1 MLSSRIASGALQ
13 RLLQACAAACQ
24 PSLSAASAPSE
35 PSTSYNTHGD
45 ASLRHFSS
53 RWGPHTTNKKKEARL
68 RNRASWL
75 AAEPFLPE
83 RPERRQVQQEVITS
97 IPPLPARQE
106 PALFH
111 KVGRIA
117 GQYALAPQDAF
128 AVCEIGG
135 SQFKV
140 TADDV
145 IYFPRLAGVDID
157 DVLSLNRVL
166 LAGSKDA
173 TVVGR
178 PLLPGARVVAAVE
191 EIFKDYKIFNFKL
204 KRRKGYKRFKGHR
217 DQLVALR
224 ILEVSVPGLAELP
237 AEQRVWAAAACVG
250 DGQQQE
256 SQQQQQ
262 QQQQEEGQQQ
272 RQQEGRQQQQQQQ
285 QQQQRQQEG
294 R

>member
-1 MLSSRIASGALQ
+1 MLTSRIAAGALQ
-13 RLLQACAAACQ
+13 RLLQACAACQ
-24 PSLSAASAPSE
+24 QGLPSLAAAGAAGE
-35 PSTSYNTHGD
+35 PSTSYGGQGD
-45 ASLRHFSS
+45 AFARQYST
-53 RWGPHTTNKKKEARL
+53 RWGPHVPNKKKEARL

-83 RPERRQVQQEVITS
+83 RSDSRPPQQEAITS
-97 IPPLPARQE
+97 IPPLPASQE
-106 PALFH
+106 PELFH

-166 LAGSKDA
+166 LAGTRDA
-173 TVVGR
+173 TVIGR

-191 EIFKDYKIFNFKL
+191 EIFKDHKIFNFKL

-224 ILEVSVPGLAELP
+224 VLEVAVPGLAELQP
-237 AEQRVWAAAACVG
+237 EQRVWHEG
-250 DGQQQE
+250 GGGGSSSGGGGGGQQQ
-256 SQQQQQ
+256 SA
-262 QQQQEEGQQQ
+262 QQQQEGQE
-272 RQQEGRQQQQQQQ
+272 RERQQQAQA
-285 QQQQRQQEG
+285 QR
-294 R
+294 